1 MWFPVLSDSNPCET
15 LKGHSHKVRAV
26 DKCETWNLE
35 KRAAQ
40 IEVDMIICADLS
52 GIFKESLKWMIL

>member
-1 MWFPVLSDSNPCET
+1 MWAPVLSDSNTCET
-15 LKGHSHKVRAV
+15 LKGHSFKVRAA
-26 DKCETWNLE
+26 DKCDTWNLE

-40 IEVDMIICADLS
+40 IEVGMIACAALS